1 MQLGNGITTD
11 RQLKKAMK
19 KTPGFRGVYDRV
31 GFFKIYP
38 KMKAGD
44 SVIINLDPHYQRG
57 GSHWVALRVSND
69 NQYIL
74 YKDSFGVPP
83 PEAFYRDLGRTV
95 LYGTKIDQKM
105 DEFNC
110 GKRAAQLLQIL
121 ASTTDDKKRFAQL
134 A

>member
-11 RQLKKAMK
+11 KQLKKAMA
-19 KTPGFRGVYDRV
+19 KTPGFLGVYDRL
-31 GFFKIYP
+31 GFFKIYN

-44 SVIINLDPHYQRG
+44 SVIINLDPHYLNG
-57 GSHWVALRVSND
+57 GSHWVALRISND
-69 NQYIL
+69 DKYIL

-95 LYGTKIDQKM
+95 LYGTKIDQKL
-105 DEFNC
+105 DEYNC
-110 GKRAAQLLQIL
+110 GKRAAMLLQTL
-121 ASTTDDKKRFAQL
+121 AKAIDDKKTFASL